1 MLLVQHH
8 YTDYG
13 VCDIS
18 FFVTMKVTIITAKI
32 FRNHSTA
39 TTTTLCLYLEFVRLV
54 EHLYYFVQTV
64 EKESTKK
71 ICKCFMVDR
80 QAFVQFSFFTIH
92 LTASYH
98 CREVNLKMNWLCGF
112 TFMCI
117 HFDTP

>member
-32 FRNHSTA
+32 FRNHSAA

-71 ICKCFMVDR
+71 IEIVSVLWLIAR
-80 QAFVQFSFFTIH
+80 RLSSFPFLRYI
-92 LTASYH
+92 
-98 CREVNLKMNWLCGF
+98 
-112 TFMCI
+112 
-117 HFDTP
+117 